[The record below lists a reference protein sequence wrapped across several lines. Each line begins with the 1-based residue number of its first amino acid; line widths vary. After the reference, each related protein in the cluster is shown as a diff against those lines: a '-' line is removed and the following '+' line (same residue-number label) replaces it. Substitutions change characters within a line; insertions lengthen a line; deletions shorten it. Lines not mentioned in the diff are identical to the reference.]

1 MEFQFTIIVPVYN
14 EIESLPRLF
23 EYLQDYLKSA
33 SRKSCVLLVDD
44 GSNDGSTSAIEK
56 FCLDHDDFDCLLFD
70 KNYGK
75 GAALKA
81 AFDYTKTPLLGYLD
95 ADLQTH
101 PEDFEL
107 LFPYIQDY
115 GLVTGWRK
123 NRKDTLVKRISSKTG
138 NAVRIFFTKD
148 DIHDTGCPLKI
159 MHTEYA
165 RKIPMFKGLQRF
177 LPAMILLQEKKIKE
191 IVINHY
197 PRIEGHSKYNF
208 KNRFLGPLVDCFA
221 YVWMKK
227 SYIDYSIKAKHE

>member
-23 EYLQDYLKSA
+23 EYLQKYLQKA
-33 SRKSCVLLVDD
+33 SLKSCVLLVDD
-44 GSNDGSTSAIEK
+44 GSSDGSSSEIEK
-56 FCLDHDDFDCLLFD
+56 FCLEHEDFSCLLFD
-70 KNYGK
+70 RNYGK

-81 AFDYTKTPLLGYLD
+81 AFDHTKTPLLGYLD

-107 LFPYIQDY
+107 LLPFIKDF

-138 NAVRIFFTKD
+138 NAVRIFFTRD
-148 DIHDTGCPLKI
+148 NIHDTGCPLKI
-159 MHTEYA
+159 MHSEYA
-165 RKIPMFKGLQRF
+165 KKIPMFKGLQRF
-177 LPAMILLQEKKIKE
+177 LPAMILLQQKEIKE
-191 IVINHY
+191 VVISHY
-197 PRIEGHSKYNF
+197 PRIEGSSKYNF
-208 KNRFLGPLVDCFA
+208 KNRFLGPLLDCFA
-221 YVWMKK
+221 YVWIKK